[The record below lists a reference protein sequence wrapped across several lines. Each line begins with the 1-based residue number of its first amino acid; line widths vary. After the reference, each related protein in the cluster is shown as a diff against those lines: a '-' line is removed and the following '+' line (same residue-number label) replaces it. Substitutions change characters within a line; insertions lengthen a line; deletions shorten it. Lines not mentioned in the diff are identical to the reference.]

1 MVTELTVRD
10 PEDGTASWFLN
21 SLVTTRIAG
30 DDTDGAFAVL
40 EHLLP
45 PNYETPYH
53 THHNEVEI
61 SYVLDG
67 EITLYTEQGPLT
79 ATAGQTLLA
88 PQEQPHGFRVTS
100 DKTAR
105 RLIFI
110 TPAGYEAFFHEV
122 GSPAES
128 HTLPEPSEPD
138 QERLATIASEYDIE
152 LLGPLPV
159 SDE

>member
-1 MVTELTVRD
+1 MVTEPTVHD
-10 PEDGTASWFLN
+10 PADGPASWFLN

-30 DDTDGAFAVL
+30 DDTDGVFAVL

-45 PNYETPYH
+45 PEYETPYH
-53 THHNEVEI
+53 VHYNEDEM

-67 EITLYTEQGPLT
+67 EITLYTEQGTLT
-79 ATAGQTLLA
+79 ATAGQTLMA
-88 PQEQPHGFRVTS
+88 PREQPHGFRVTS
-100 DKTAR
+100 DTPAK

-128 HTLPEPSEPD
+128 RTLPEPSEPD
-138 QERLATIASEYDIE
+138 QERLATIADDYDIE
-152 LLGPLPV
+152 ILGPLPE
-159 SDE
+159 SDK